1 MESPERDVK
10 EPPIIPA
17 GVTDIDAAEGED
29 NPQLCV
35 EYASAIYAYLREVE
49 DGLSIREDFLR
60 A

>member
-10 EPPIIPA
+10 EAPIIPA

-35 EYASAIYAYLREVE
+35 EYASAIYAYLRGVE
-49 DGLSIREDFLR
+49 DGLSIREDFLQ